1 MAALDGKVAL
11 VTGAASR
18 RGIGRG
24 IALALAEAGADV
36 AVSDVGRRSLVA
48 RAEPEDWR
56 GLDSVV
62 GEIGALGRRGA
73 GIEAD
78 VSRSEDVR
86 ALALR
91 VEEQLGRI
99 DILVNCAGAPQEP
112 ALGGGWELPEDEWNH
127 ILAVNLSGPFLL
139 CAAVVPRMLARGEGG
154 RIINISSVL
163 GKRPWPR
170 RPAYNASK
178 HGLIGLTR
186 SLAMDLA
193 QHGITVNAICPGI
206 IDTDRAQARP
216 DPLPRIDFTGAP
228 LSTEEFV
235 RREVPALRRGTPQD
249 IGALAAFLASP
260 AAAYITGQAIN
271 VDGGWYMA

>member
-24 IALALAEAGADV
+24 IALALADAGADV
-36 AVSDVGRRSLVA
+36 AVSDIGRRSLVA

-62 GEIGALGRRGA
+62 GEIGALGRRSA

-112 ALGGGWELPEDEWNH
+112 ALGGGWELPEEEWNH
-127 ILAVNLSGPFLL
+127 ILAVNLSW
-139 CAAVVPRMLARGEGG
+139 R
-154 RIINISSVL
+154 
-163 GKRPWPR
+163 W
-170 RPAYNASK
+170 
-178 HGLIGLTR
+178 TWR
-186 SLAMDLA
+186 S
-193 QHGITVNAICPGI
+193 T
-206 IDTDRAQARP
+206 
-216 DPLPRIDFTGAP
+216 
-228 LSTEEFV
+228 
-235 RREVPALRRGTPQD
+235 
-249 IGALAAFLASP
+249 ASP
-260 AAAYITGQAIN
+260 
-271 VDGGWYMA
+271 